1 MTQNRRI
8 TMSEGLF
15 MAIVRFHH
23 LPPLF
28 KSSYNQVSDLLCQIL
43 ALILQCVELTFF
55 FFVFLTILSSA
66 CTLMLNLLFTFSFD
80 ALLYIDLALG
90 HLPVTLMLPSNSW
103 HSGSHLWMKDVHL
116 FSDHRWVWVKRQVL
130 SLYLFVSPNSVL
142 SILGTKLLFADW
154 NNIL

>member
-55 FFVFLTILSSA
+55 FFCLSDNLILCLHS
-66 CTLMLNLLFTFSFD
+66 D
-80 ALLYIDLALG
+80 AQPSVYI
-90 HLPVTLMLPSNSW
+90 
-103 HSGSHLWMKDVHL
+103 
-116 FSDHRWVWVKRQVL
+116 F
-130 SLYLFVSPNSVL
+130 F
-142 SILGTKLLFADW
+142 
-154 NNIL
+154 